1 MAKKET
7 GKKNTGF
14 YKNLFLTAAE
24 KENKSPGTISL
35 AIFFEPISKMHLRVH
50 GGVVPRIEIIT
61 YSVYAPFSIHGTPNP
76 EP

>member
-24 KENKSPGTISL
+24 KENKSPGTRFL
-35 AIFFEPISKMHLRVH
+35 AIFLEPISKMHLRAH
-50 GGVVPRIEIIT
+50 GGVSPRIEILT
-61 YSVYAPFSIHGTPNP
+61 YSVYAPFSIPRPPNP